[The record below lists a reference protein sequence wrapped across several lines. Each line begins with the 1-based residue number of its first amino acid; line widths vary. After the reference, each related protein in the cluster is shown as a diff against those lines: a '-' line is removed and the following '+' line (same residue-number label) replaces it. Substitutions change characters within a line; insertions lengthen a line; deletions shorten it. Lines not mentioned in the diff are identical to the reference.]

1 MSIELN
7 HAAVV
12 IDGRPTFVYSGEI
25 QPYRLPA
32 GLWQDRLEKARA
44 AGLNC
49 VGCYF
54 GWNFHAPDADTV
66 DFASPDRDLARFLE
80 LAAQAGLYV
89 LVRPG
94 PYVCNEWDLGGF
106 PGWLLAQPQGDWR
119 TGDPRH
125 LAWARR
131 WYSQINPVL
140 APYEHGRQGS
150 IILYQVENE
159 HFWGDKLLF
168 EGLVGEARANGI
180 TVPLV
185 SNSGGSVYLVGAQ
198 GLVDG
203 MDCYTDTHELYRWRG
218 WADLL
223 RRRLPAEH
231 PLMFLEYRGSTI
243 TLWGDPPPSDLTLPP
258 EWVPAQDRMYIA
270 MGANVLNHFISVGGV
285 TPVGYGS
292 DHIATSY
299 GDDAAVSPWRELTPQ
314 FYLLRRLGLLLEA
327 INDALVAS
335 APWPTPWLATDPRVD
350 CTARRGELGTFF
362 FAVNECSEAREYAL
376 ALPDGRR
383 LPAEGAMPIGPH
395 ESQTLVADL
404 DLGAGR
410 RLDFCSAQ
418 LLSLWE
424 ANGDLNLIVYTP
436 EGSAA
441 CAEFSGAG
449 QLLQLCFTCTSA
461 VQCVEGDLGD
471 GHVTVYATTP
481 VVASRTWLVEERGRT
496 VPLFSNLALVR
507 PGRDEGGA
515 LRAELPAGESLWL
528 VAPGVSAVTVSGE
541 RLPLAARLD
550 GMNELR
556 HDLPAPGTTRLE
568 LGPAQARAEADW
580 SAASGSA
587 EGGWLPL
594 AAAGPEDDL
603 LLNPGTYEYQT
614 TLTVEGEPPTTLELM
629 GLSHVEVVV
638 SLNGRQLGVWPPTRP
653 AGYPHAFRDFS
664 LKLPVEGLLRA
675 GENLL
680 SVE

>member
-203 MDCYTDTHELYRWRG
+203 MDCYTDTHE
-218 WADLL
+218 
-223 RRRLPAEH
+223 
-231 PLMFLEYRGSTI
+231 F
-243 TLWGDPPPSDLTLPP
+243 
-258 EWVPAQDRMYIA
+258 VPVA
-270 MGANVLNHFISVGGV
+270 
-285 TPVGYGS
+285 
-292 DHIATSY
+292 
-299 GDDAAVSPWRELTPQ
+299 
-314 FYLLRRLGLLLEA
+314 RLGRST
-327 INDALVAS
+327 AS
-335 APWPTPWLATDPRVD
+335 P
-350 CTARRGELGTFF
+350 TARRAPADVPGVPRFHHHPLGRSTTQRPHP
-362 FAVNECSEAREYAL
+362 ASRVGADAGPSLQSRWAPMCS
-376 ALPDGRR
+376 
-383 LPAEGAMPIGPH
+383 
-395 ESQTLVADL
+395 T
-404 DLGAGR
+404 
-410 RLDFCSAQ
+410 
-418 LLSLWE
+418 
-424 ANGDLNLIVYTP
+424 
-436 EGSAA
+436 
-441 CAEFSGAG
+441 
-449 QLLQLCFTCTSA
+449 TSSRW
-461 VQCVEGDLGD
+461 
-471 GHVTVYATTP
+471 
-481 VVASRTWLVEERGRT
+481 VASRRSATAATTSPPATATTR
-496 VPLFSNLALVR
+496 PCR
-507 PGRDEGGA
+507 PG
-515 LRAELPAGESLWL
+515 
-528 VAPGVSAVTVSGE
+528 
-541 RLPLAARLD
+541 
-550 GMNELR
+550 
-556 HDLPAPGTTRLE
+556 
-568 LGPAQARAEADW
+568 
-580 SAASGSA
+580 GS
-587 EGGWLPL
+587 
-594 AAAGPEDDL
+594 
-603 LLNPGTYEYQT
+603 
-614 TLTVEGEPPTTLELM
+614 
-629 GLSHVEVVV
+629 
-638 SLNGRQLGVWPPTRP
+638 
-653 AGYPHAFRDFS
+653 
-664 LKLPVEGLLRA
+664 
-675 GENLL
+675 
-680 SVE
+680 